1 MKVNYLVY
9 VAIGCLI
16 MMPFMVDTMP
26 MIANEGVTKLGEET
40 GVSSAR
46 HPYSQQLLMKG
57 ITEAEYLDRQDMQMA
72 ADYSAYGRQ
81 KKAQDMQSD
90 ARKEKKQ
97 DLQSY
102 GGLEQEQDMQMAADN
117 SGLGLRMFP
126 KVYRNE
132 PPPREAHRSTAPP
145 QLKNKW
151 NRRISVH
158 PLRTK
163 GLLNFWAKAKD
174 KVTKGTTKLLPRKYD
189 EVEAEDGNES
199 DGAGAG
205 DDSGAD
211 SGAGAGTV
219 EQRAGTEMTISMPR
233 YVTDHMGNW
242 VFNPWGVT
250 FGDVWEDTRFQFEGR
265 NWLPWVQIDL
275 PERGE
280 YRMEKLH
287 GSVCQGKSTVYNRP
301 RIYKWFPRYIDTK
314 KRNHRNILVNL
325 RTEIYTDGRS
335 ENCHTS
341 DLDDWYAYMHCSLL
355 RNMRMDYL
363 VPNYPLHRWYNT
375 D

>member
-16 MMPFMVDTMP
+16 MRPFMVDTMP
-26 MIANEGVTKLGEET
+26 MKANESVTKLGEET
-40 GVSSAR
+40 VVSSAR
-46 HPYSQQLLMKG
+46 HPYSEQLLMKG
-57 ITEAEYLDRQDMQMA
+57 VTEAEYLDR
-72 ADYSAYGRQ
+72 
-81 KKAQDMQSD
+81 
-90 ARKEKKQ
+90 
-97 DLQSY
+97 
-102 GGLEQEQDMQMAADN
+102 QDMQMAADN

-126 KVYRNE
+126 KVYRSE
-132 PPPREAHRSTAPP
+132 TPPRKAHRSTAPP
-145 QLKNKW
+145 QLVKKW
-151 NRRISVH
+151 TKRSSVH

-163 GLLNFWAKAKD
+163 GLLNFWAKD
-174 KVTKGTTKLLPRKYD
+174 KATKGTTKLLPRKYD
-189 EVEAEDGNES
+189 DVEAEGGNES
-199 DGAGAG
+199 DGAGA
-205 DDSGAD
+205 DSGAD
-211 SGAGAGTV
+211 AGAI
-219 EQRAGTEMTISMPR
+219 EQRAGTEMTISVPR
-233 YVTDHMGNW
+233 YATDHMGNW

-325 RTEIYTDGRS
+325 RSEIYTDGRS
-335 ENCHTS
+335 ENCHTA
-341 DLDDWYAYMHCSLL
+341 DLDDWYAYMHCALL

-375 D
+375 K

>member
-1 MKVNYLVY
+1 MNDESKLSS
-9 VAIGCLI
+9 

-26 MIANEGVTKLGEET
+26 MIANEGVTKLGEKT

-46 HPYSQQLLMKG
+46 HPHSEQLLMKG

-117 SGLGLRMFP
+117 SDLGLRMFP
-126 KVYRNE
+126 IVYRSE
-132 PPPREAHRSTAPP
+132 PPPREAPLSTAPP
-145 QLKNKW
+145 QLENKW
-151 NRRISVH
+151 TRRSSVD
-158 PLRTK
+158 PI
-163 GLLNFWAKAKD
+163 LNFWAKAED
-174 KVTKGTTKLLPRKYD
+174 KVTKGTTKLHLPRKYD
-189 EVEAEDGNES
+189 EVEAEAGKES
-199 DGAGAG
+199 DGAGASAG
-205 DDSGAD
+205 SGT
-211 SGAGAGTV
+211 GTV

-233 YVTDHMGNW
+233 YVTDHMGKW

-250 FGDVWEDTRFQFEGR
+250 FGDAWEDTRFQFEGKHSV
-265 NWLPWVQIDL
+265 PWVLVDY
-275 PERGE
+275 GE
-280 YRMEKLH
+280 PGAYRMEKLH
-287 GSVCQGKSTVYNRP
+287 GSVCQGKSTIYNVP
-301 RIYKWFPRYIDTK
+301 KIYKWFPRYIDTK

-325 RTEIYTDGRS
+325 RKEIYKDGRS

-355 RNMRMDYL
+355 RNMRMDYF